1 MRGSGPR
8 QGEDAMKR
16 SFVKTPGKAVDM
28 ATSKTKKLA
37 AGGPVANTTTTRTS
51 NVPQDT
57 RKWRAQ
63 QARFERLAN
72 PQVYSAAARARAQ
85 HNADIQRQAQ
95 LTGLQKAEPSTGL
108 SWSERQTL
116 ALNPPQA
123 AQGPNQK
130 ARNAAEPSTGPSWSE
145 RMTLALNPP
154 QAAPV
159 QRTRNADRA
168 IRPRPAV
175 APAAPAPQAPIPPK
189 EAQGLNQKARNA
201 AELSTGPSWS
211 ERPQAMKKGGSVRGG
226 GCAAKGVGKGKMR

>member
-1 MRGSGPR
+1 
-8 QGEDAMKR
+8 MKR

-28 ATSKTKKLA
+28 TTSKTKKLA
-37 AGGPVANTTTTRTS
+37 AGGPVANTTTRTS

-63 QARFERLAN
+63 QARAERLAN

-85 HNADIQRQAQ
+85 HNAEIQQKAQ
-95 LTGLQKAEPSTGL
+95 LTSLQKAEPS
-108 SWSERQTL
+108 WSERMTL
-116 ALNPPQA
+116 ALNPPQKPPQA
-123 AQGPNQK
+123 AQGLNQK
-130 ARNAAEPSTGPSWSE
+130 ARNAAAQPGSAGWSE

-159 QRTRNADRA
+159 QRTRNVDRA

-175 APAAPAPQAPIPPK
+175 PVPQAPVPQAPIPPQ